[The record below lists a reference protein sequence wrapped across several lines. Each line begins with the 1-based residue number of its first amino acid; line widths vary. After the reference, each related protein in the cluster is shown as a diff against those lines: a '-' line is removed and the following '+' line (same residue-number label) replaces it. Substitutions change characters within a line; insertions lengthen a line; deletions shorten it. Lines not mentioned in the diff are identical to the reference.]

1 MVTASDVDSSTRGG
15 TGRRTL
21 LACYSG
27 AHIKDV
33 TTTISFRVKSYCSTS
48 DNDSDD
54 QSAMY
59 KTIPFNK
66 LYVDPIAQYKRNWG
80 ISTICRLL
88 GGGETTLASGNG
100 TATAGWGNPGTTPVP
115 TSVTGTANWSTS
127 PLVDG
132 QSPPNAVSNGPW
144 QQSPQSSSTS
154 SNNTSQTSNIGNYL
168 DIFFLIL
175 LLCMCKYCLFINR

>member
-1 MVTASDVDSSTRGG
+1 MVTASDVDSSNWGG
-15 TGRRTL
+15 TGKRNL

-33 TTTISFRVKSYCSTS
+33 TTTIRFRVKSICSTS

-59 KTIPFNK
+59 KTIPLNK
-66 LYVDPIAQYKRNWG
+66 LYLDPIAQYKRNWG
-80 ISTICRLL
+80 ISTLCRLL

-115 TSVTGTANWSTS
+115 ASVTGTSNWNTS

-154 SNNTSQTSNIGNYL
+154 SNNTSQTSNIG
-168 DIFFLIL
+168 L
-175 LLCMCKYCLFINR
+175 LLNLLCYIICLYECI

>member
-1 MVTASDVDSSTRGG
+1 MVTASGVDSSDRGG
-15 TGRRTL
+15 TGQQII

-33 TTTISFRVKSYCSTS
+33 TTTISFRVKSNCSTS

-66 LYVDPIAQYKRNWG
+66 HYVDPIAQYKRNWG

-115 TSVTGTANWSTS
+115 ASVTGTSNWNTS

-144 QQSPQSSSTS
+144 QQNPQSSSTS
-154 SNNTSQTSNIGNYL
+154 SNNTSQTSNIGMSLKKFSCVIIIIY
-168 DIFFLIL
+168 I
-175 LLCMCKYCLFINR
+175 

>member
-1 MVTASDVDSSTRGG
+1 MVTASDVNSSSRGG
-15 TGRRTL
+15 AGRRTW

-33 TTTISFRVKSYCSTS
+33 TTTISFRVKSNCSTS

-80 ISTICRLL
+80 ISIICRLL
-88 GGGETTLASGNG
+88 GGGETTLASGNS

-115 TSVTGTANWSTS
+115 PSVTGTSNWNTNQ
-127 PLVDG
+127 LVDG

-154 SNNTSQTSNIGNYL
+154 SNNTSQTSNIGTYL
-168 DIFFLIL
+168 DIFSNIIVYVNIL
-175 LLCMCKYCLFINR
+175 HVCQ